1 MLVAGTLPHYTIQ
14 KTQWIF
20 GGGVGYRFS
29 RDFYID
35 ASLVRAQNNSYV
47 YAFPALADRSGAP
60 LKKDDFATPNAIKLS
75 NSNIRAT
82 ITFGYKF

>member
-1 MLVAGTLPHYTIQ
+1 M
-14 KTQWIF
+14 
-20 GGGVGYRFS
+20 
-29 RDFYID
+29 D

-60 LKKDDFATPNAIKLS
+60 LKKDVFATPNAIKLS

>member
-20 GGGVGYRFS
+20 GGGFGYRFS
-29 RDFYID
+29 KAFYID

-60 LKKDDFATPNAIKLS
+60 LKKDVFATPNAIKLS
-75 NSNIRAT
+75 NSNVRAT